1 MPLHKNSAAHAA
13 AREPALANLTIEAA
27 YRDRTPGSAAL
38 AAKARN
44 LFPSG
49 ITHDGR
55 HLEPYGVY
63 IERGEGAHKWDVDGN
78 RYIDYYG
85 GHGALLLGHNHPK
98 VSAAIQSAL
107 ERGTHFG
114 ASHALEVRWAEAVR
128 GLMPSA
134 ERIRFTSSGTEAT
147 LMAVRLAR
155 SFTGRRKILRIRT
168 HFHGWHDHMT
178 SGYQSHF
185 DGAPTVGVLPGVAE
199 QVVLADPNDVD
210 GLRRIL
216 AADREIAAAIV
227 EPTGGSF
234 GMVPLAPSFLVAL
247 RELTA
252 AHGALLIFDEVVTG
266 FRVAP
271 GGAQAHFSITPDLT
285 TLAKIVAGGMPG
297 GAVAGR
303 ADVLAALD
311 FFASAAAGTEKI
323 QHPGT
328 FNANPVSAAAGI
340 AALDVIATTDACDR
354 ANAAG
359 AALRRGFNEVLEE
372 LRRAVGRLRHLLGRP
387 SVHQPQGA
395 RAAAFGL
402 RSVRDTLRRAQ
413 VPAGPHHASPA
424 HRHAAARRGPQQ
436 LAGCDRLRHAQRSG
450 SGRYGGRLPRR
461 AAPLAPRGRSR
472 LKVAC
477 YPARRS
483 RL

>member
-1 MPLHKNSAAHAA
+1 MT
-13 AREPALANLTIEAA
+13 EPARANLTIEAA

-38 AAKARN
+38 AAEASN

-55 HLEPYGVY
+55 YLKPYGVY
-63 IERGEGAHKWDVDGN
+63 VERGEGPYKWDVDGN

-114 ASHALEVRWAEAVR
+114 ASHALEVCWAKAIR

-155 SFTGRRKILRIRT
+155 SFTGRRKILRIRS

-185 DGAPTVGVLPGVAE
+185 DGAPTVGVLPAVAA
-199 QVVLADPNDVD
+199 QVVLADPNDVEE
-210 GLRRIL
+210 LRRVL
-216 AADREIAAAIV
+216 AADSDIAAAIV

-234 GMVPLAPSFLVAL
+234 GTVPLAPSFLMAL

-252 AHGALLIFDEVVTG
+252 AHGALLILDEVVTG

-271 GGAQAHFSITPDLT
+271 GGAQGHFGITPDLT

-311 FFASAAAGTEKI
+311 FAASAAAGTEKI

-340 AALDVIATTDACDR
+340 AALDVIAGGDACDR
-354 ANAAG
+354 ANASA
-359 AALRRGFNEVLEE
+359 AALRQGFNEVLEE
-372 LRRAVGRLRHLLGRP
+372 LDVPWAAYGTFSGVHLFINPKGRTVRPTDFDPFLVPYGELKARQGSIAHRLRIAML
-387 SVHQPQGA
+387 VHGVDFNNWPGA
-395 RAAAFGL
+395 IVSAVLSDQDVADTVDAFREAL
-402 RSVRDTLRRAQ
+402 RLLRRE
-413 VPAGPHHASPA
+413 GDL
-424 HRHAAARRGPQQ
+424 G
-436 LAGCDRLRHAQRSG
+436 
-450 SGRYGGRLPRR
+450 
-461 AAPLAPRGRSR
+461 
-472 LKVAC
+472 
-477 YPARRS
+477 
-483 RL
+483 

>member
-1 MPLHKNSAAHAA
+1 MT
-13 AREPALANLTIEAA
+13 EPALANLTIEAA

-38 AAKARN
+38 AAQARS

-63 IERGEGAHKWDVDGN
+63 IEHGQGPHKWDVDGN

-98 VSAAIQSAL
+98 VTAAIRGTL

-114 ASHALEVRWAEAVR
+114 ASHALEVRWAKAIQ
-128 GLMPSA
+128 GLIPSA

-185 DGAPTVGVLPGVAE
+185 DGTATVGVLPAVAE
-199 QVVLADPNDVD
+199 QVVLADPNDID
-210 GLRRIL
+210 GLRAVL

-252 AHGALLIFDEVVTG
+252 VHGALLIFDEVVTG

-271 GGAQAHFSITPDLT
+271 GGAQGHFGITPDLT

-303 ADVLAALD
+303 EDVLAALD
-311 FFASAAAGTEKI
+311 FAASAAAGTEKI

-354 ANAAG
+354 ANASA
-359 AALRRGFNEVLEE
+359 AALRQGFNQVLEE
-372 LRRAVGRLRHLLGRP
+372 LDVPWAAYGTFSGMHLFTNPKGRALRPADFDPLAIPYAELKSRQAGITHRLRIAMLLHGVDLNNWP
-387 SVHQPQGA
+387 GA
-395 RAAAFGL
+395 IASAVLSDQDLADTVDAFRDAL
-402 RSVRDTLRRAQ
+402 RLLRRE
-413 VPAGPHHASPA
+413 GD
-424 HRHAAARRGPQQ
+424 
-436 LAGCDRLRHAQRSG
+436 LA
-450 SGRYGGRLPRR
+450 
-461 AAPLAPRGRSR
+461 
-472 LKVAC
+472 
-477 YPARRS
+477 
-483 RL
+483 